1 MHPFLEGLDFIPFAH
16 RGGALE
22 AAENS
27 LEAFAYAINLGY
39 RYIETDV
46 QLTADGV
53 VVVFHDDV
61 LDRVTGLSGQVSDHT
76 WAELEAIKVHG
87 TGSIPRLEDVLQA
100 WPELRLNIDAK
111 TDEVA
116 APLCRIAKADNLER
130 LCLASEDDKRISFI
144 REELGA
150 GLCTAAATREIA
162 IFFLSAL
169 SGLRP
174 RPTPAD
180 CFQIPVR
187 SHGLPLTTKRQL
199 ARARDAGKPV
209 HIWTIDAKVEMEQLV
224 ERGVGGIM
232 TDRPRALREVL
243 KQQNLWD

>member
-1 MHPFLEGLDFIPFAH
+1 MHSFLEGLEFIPFAH

-27 LEAFAYAINLGY
+27 IEAFAYAINLGY

-53 VVVFHDDV
+53 VVIFHDDV

-76 WAELEAIKVHG
+76 WAELEETKVHG
-87 TGSIPRLEDVLQA
+87 TGAIPRLADVLYA

-116 APLCRIAKADNLER
+116 GPLCRIAKADNLER
-130 LCLASEDDKRISFI
+130 LCLASEDDKRINFI
-144 REELGA
+144 RGELGA
-150 GLCTAAATREIA
+150 GLCTAAATKEIA
-162 IFFLSAL
+162 SFFIPAL
-169 SGLRP
+169 VGLKG

-180 CFQIPVR
+180 CFQIPVG

-199 ARARDAGKPV
+199 ARAREAGKPV
-209 HIWTIDAKVEMEQLV
+209 HIWTIDEKAEMEQLV

-232 TDRPRALREVL
+232 TDRPRVLREVL
-243 KQQNLWD
+243 KQQNLWE